1 MLVYSQRVHS
11 WQKLNNQCSLTN
23 AIFWQKLSWWFWW
36 LLLIH
41 VNVRFQSTEKLT
53 RQWFKALSISRGE
66 VKSHEKLTN
75 HWRMQEETKKRVSP
89 RYAHTQGTNQCRLLS
104 NDKRV
109 CTGKSGIDYE
119 TKTYDQ
125 VPAHFPAL
133 SARCSIWEM
142 LAFMTRSEDTI
153 DID

>member
-1 MLVYSQRVHS
+1 M
-11 WQKLNNQCSLTN
+11 
-23 AIFWQKLSWWFWW
+23 
-36 LLLIH
+36 
-41 VNVRFQSTEKLT
+41 
-53 RQWFKALSISRGE
+53 
-66 VKSHEKLTN
+66 
-75 HWRMQEETKKRVSP
+75 TK
-89 RYAHTQGTNQCRLLS
+89 
-104 NDKRV
+104 V
-109 CTGKSGIDYE
+109 CNGKSGIDNE